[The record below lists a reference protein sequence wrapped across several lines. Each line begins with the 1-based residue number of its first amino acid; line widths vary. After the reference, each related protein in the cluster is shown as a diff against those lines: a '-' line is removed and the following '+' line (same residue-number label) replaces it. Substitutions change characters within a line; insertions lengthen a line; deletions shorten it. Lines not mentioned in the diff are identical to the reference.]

1 MNTSDKGLR
10 RCLEKNYGLRIRRV
24 TKIKH
29 GMLNRNYRVLAEQ
42 GDFLFKNYMLR
53 TPRETAYELALLEVL
68 RRADFPCP
76 RIFKDTRGALQI
88 VWRGR
93 PGALFG
99 FIPGKSVKR
108 LTPAQL
114 KRVGAQL
121 GRMHQLLKH
130 ARLPS
135 VKRDKWGLAE
145 VARLIRTRRHEIVRK
160 NFPDG
165 AAMVEFI
172 AREFSRL
179 KPHDHLPQGI
189 THQDVKPENLIRD
202 DAGRLSFIDFD
213 NAYRGVLLTDFAT
226 TAIWTCFPG
235 GKLRPA
241 LLRVLLKGYESE
253 RKLTR
258 AERDAFVEVMKFRLL
273 REAFAWPL
281 RFAPAKAI
289 KNNSRFLAAY
299 RDFKR
304 YPRIGKMLWE

>member
-1 MNTSDKGLR
+1 MNTSDKNLR
-10 RCLEKNYGLRIRRV
+10 RYLEKNYGLRIRRV

-29 GMLNRNYRVLAEQ
+29 GMLNRNYRVLTEQ
-42 GDFLFKNYMLR
+42 GDFLFKNYLLR
-53 TPRETAYELALLEVL
+53 TPRETAYELTLLEAL
-68 RRADFPCP
+68 RQADFPCP
-76 RIFKDTRGALQI
+76 RIFRDLRGALQ
-88 VWRGR
+88 VMWRGR
-93 PGALFG
+93 PGVLFG

-108 LTPAQL
+108 LTPAHL

-121 GRMHQLLKH
+121 GRMHQLLKN

-135 VKRDKWGLAE
+135 VKRDQWGFAE
-145 VARLIRTRRHEIVRK
+145 VARLIRTRRQEIVRK

-189 THQDVKPENLIRD
+189 THQDVKPENIIRD

-213 NAYRGVLLTDFAT
+213 NAYRGALLTDLAT
-226 TAIWTCFPG
+226 TVIWTCFPG

-258 AERDAFVEVMKFRLL
+258 AERAAFAEVMKFRLL

-289 KNNSRFLAAY
+289 KNNSHFLAAY
-299 RDFKR
+299 RDFGRQAQSRERPWK
-304 YPRIGKMLWE
+304 